1 MWSHVSGLYED
12 IDTGTITRLHKL
24 TKEHVKLSSYARMK
38 VKYAVQV
45 CHGSLFTFIFIAL
58 LELCCVIYGFQMPF
72 KRVVAEVLR
81 PPHFTAP
88 NESSDKNCNLRF
100 QTKLMQLFSK
110 VCTKYRKQVLHEA
123 PRLYLNI
130 N

>member
-1 MWSHVSGLYED
+1 MYED

-24 TKEHVKLSSYARMK
+24 TKDHVKLSRYSTMK

-88 NESSDKNCNLRF
+88 NESSDKNC
-100 QTKLMQLFSK
+100 TKIVQNTESK
-110 VCTKYRKQVLHEA
+110 FFM
-123 PRLYLNI
+123 RLLDLT
-130 N
+130 